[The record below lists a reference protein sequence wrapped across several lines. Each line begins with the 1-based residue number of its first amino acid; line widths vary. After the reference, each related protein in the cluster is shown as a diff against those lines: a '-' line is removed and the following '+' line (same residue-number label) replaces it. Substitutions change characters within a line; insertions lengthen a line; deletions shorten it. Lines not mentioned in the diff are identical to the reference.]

1 MAASAA
7 EPPEVSVVTLYESSS
22 CPVTAMEA
30 VYESSSCPV
39 TAMKAVCEPSSSVCE
54 SSSSPESDTEIAY
67 ELFSCPHPAEE
78 ATYEFSVLSVTAKD
92 AVRKLHDCPVT
103 NELTICPSS
112 LVTAKKVTCELLI
125 LPVMN
130 SETMNEISYLLH
142 YFCLC
147 QRDHW

>member
-1 MAASAA
+1 MNPHPALSRLWRLSIILVL
-7 EPPEVSVVTLYESSS
+7 PCHSYE
-22 CPVTAMEA
+22 
-30 VYESSSCPV
+30 
-39 TAMKAVCEPSSSVCE
+39 AVCEPSSSVCE
-54 SSSSPESDTEIAY
+54 SSSSPESDTEVAY